1 MSVDDLNITS
11 LRVERVMAIHHREI
25 LSIHADD
32 TLAAVSRQFERKRT
46 GIAVVVDDD
55 NHVIGVVSL
64 GDIVHAIGEHGANAL
79 YLPVRMIMTTKVV
92 TCTPDEAAESAVR
105 KMTDHGVRHLPV
117 VENGTLKGCIEKIDA
132 LETLYDE
139 AELDFTQ
146 LRNYIFKTGG
156 RY

>member
-1 MSVDDLNITS
+1 MSIDDLSITS
-11 LRVERVMAIHHREI
+11 LRVERVMTAHHREI

-46 GIAVVVDDD
+46 GIAVVIDYED
-55 NHVIGVVSL
+55 HVIGVVSL

-79 YLPVRMIMTTKVV
+79 YLPARMIMTTEIA
-92 TCTPDEAAESAVR
+92 TCTPDEPVESAVH
-105 KMTDHGVRHLPV
+105 KMTVHNVRHLPV
-117 VENGTLKGCIEKIDA
+117 VENGLLKGCIEKIDA
-132 LETLYDE
+132 LETLYEE
-139 AELDFTQ
+139 AELDFSQ

>member
-1 MSVDDLNITS
+1 MSIDDLSITS
-11 LRVERVMAIHHREI
+11 LRVERVLTAHHREI
-25 LSIHADD
+25 LSIYADD

-46 GIAVVVDDD
+46 GIAIVVDYE

-79 YLPVRMIMTTKVV
+79 YLPVRMIMTTEVA
-92 TCTPDEAAESAVR
+92 TCTPDEAAESAVH
-105 KMTDHGVRHLPV
+105 KMTIHNVRHLPV
-117 VENGTLKGCIEKIDA
+117 VENGMLKGCIEKIDA
-132 LETLYDE
+132 LETLYEE